1 MHLSS
6 LCRTSTQSA
15 ILSASITLSMYGCG
29 TSSSTVQPRAVLQ
42 TPADLQRQAIDMDS
56 PLPDL
61 RSEDFA
67 HDVFV
72 LGTIHLREFQ
82 DQFDVQWLQN
92 VHTALHAWQP
102 TVVCVEKSGSLV
114 MMEAL
119 EQAKD
124 SAELA
129 RLLETHGLFRDVVER
144 AKAAQDMLGLSARE
158 AYTQASR
165 LARAQ
170 LPANERARLAWLH
183 LAAYDEVAS
192 LAIPLARRLGHDT
205 IRSMES
211 HLESARL
218 ISIDDKALDALSEQ
232 MGGPPETIPGL
243 GELLREHKSI
253 QASAADSG
261 DLLPLYRFINDS
273 APRYEFQW
281 APLMRADNGFGSDR
295 MRYTGW
301 EIRNARMV
309 ENILDA
315 THTLSRERVLVI
327 VGVAHKAILER
338 YLSQS
343 ISVALTGFDDV
354 FGPAKTAP

>member
-1 MHLSS
+1 
-6 LCRTSTQSA
+6 
-15 ILSASITLSMYGCG
+15 
-29 TSSSTVQPRAVLQ
+29 
-42 TPADLQRQAIDMDS
+42 MDS

-92 VHTALHAWQP
+92 VHAALHAWQP

-124 SAELA
+124 NAELA
-129 RLLETHGLFRDVVER
+129 RLLETHGLFRNVVER
-144 AKAAQDMLGLSARE
+144 AKAAQDMLGRSARE

-183 LAAYDEVAS
+183 LAAYDEVNAILHWS
-192 LAIPLARRLGHDT
+192 RLSPQERTEVGRSAAERELSKWLDAELTKPDEVAALAIPLARRLGHDT
-205 IRSMES
+205 ICSMDS

-218 ISIDDKALDALSEQ
+218 ISIDDKARSALRAQ
-232 MGGPPETIPGL
+232 MNVVPEDLPGL

-261 DLLPLYRFINDS
+261 DLVPLYRFINDS

-301 EIRNARMV
+301 EIRNTRMV

-338 YLSQS
+338 YLSRS

-354 FGPAKTAP
+354 FGPAKTVR